1 MRTLIILL
9 LCLFAS
15 WPTLAQ
21 EDVLIE
27 NEVQEI
33 CDSVVNTNIVS
44 TNILHSY
51 YVDQSFLSHSYNYEL
66 ENRIQKLMKKK
77 SDVFIAALTTFIA
90 VGFVG
95 ASLAIDHNWKLWIS
109 IPCTTIV
116 AIGAMVPFGFWDS
129 HIDKQIYDLQQRL
142 NTLVSL
148 DENIDISMA
157 NYNTFLEPSKNN
169 VGVAISVKF

>member
-15 WPTLAQ
+15 WPTSAQ

-33 CDSVVNTNIVS
+33 RDSVVNTNIVS
-44 TNILHSY
+44 TNILQSY

-66 ENRIQKLMKKK
+66 ENKIQKLMKKQ
-77 SDVFIAALTTFIA
+77 SDVLVAGIATVIA
-90 VGFVG
+90 IGFVG
-95 ASLAIDHNWKLWIS
+95 VFLADEHNWNLWVY
-109 IPCTTIV
+109 IPCATVV
-116 AIGAMVPFGFWDS
+116 AIGAFTPFLLWHS
-129 HIDKQIYDLQQRL
+129 HIDNQIYGLQQRL

-157 NYNTFLEPSKNN
+157 NYNTFLDPSKNN

>member
-15 WPTLAQ
+15 WPTSAQ
-21 EDVLIE
+21 EDVSIE

-33 CDSVVNTNIVS
+33 RDSVVNTNIVS
-44 TNILHSY
+44 TNILQSY

-66 ENRIQKLMKKK
+66 ENKIQKLMKKK
-77 SDVFIAALTTFIA
+77 SDVWVAGSATVLAL
-90 VGFVG
+90 VFVG
-95 ASLAIDHNWKLWIS
+95 GFLANEHKWKLWVY
-109 IPCTTIV
+109 IPCGTVV
-116 AIGAMVPFGFWDS
+116 AMGALVPFLFWDS
-129 HIDKQIYDLQQRL
+129 HIDNQIYDLQQRL

-157 NYNTFLEPSKNN
+157 NYNTFLDPSKNN

>member
-15 WPTLAQ
+15 WSTSAQ
-21 EDVLIE
+21 EDVPID

-33 CDSVVNTNIVS
+33 RDSVVNTNFVS
-44 TNILHSY
+44 TNILQSY

-66 ENRIQKLMKKK
+66 ENKIQKLKKK
-77 SDVFIAALTTFIA
+77 QSDVWVAGFATVIALEI
-90 VGFVG
+90 VGGF
-95 ASLAIDHNWKLWIS
+95 LADEHKWNLWVY
-109 IPCTTIV
+109 IPCATVV
-116 AIGAMVPFGFWDS
+116 AMGALVPFALWQS
-129 HIDKQIYDLQQRL
+129 HIDNQIYDLQQRL
-142 NTLVSL
+142 STLVSL

-157 NYNTFLEPSKNN
+157 NYNTFLDPSKNN

>member
-9 LCLFAS
+9 LCLFVS
-15 WPTLAQ
+15 WPTSAQ
-21 EDVLIE
+21 EDVPIE

-33 CDSVVNTNIVS
+33 RDSVVNTNIVS
-44 TNILHSY
+44 TNILQSY

-66 ENRIQKLMKKK
+66 ENKIQKLMKKK
-77 SDVFIAALTTFIA
+77 TDVLIAGIVTVLALEI
-90 VGFVG
+90 VGG
-95 ASLAIDHNWKLWIS
+95 LLAYEHKWKLWVY
-109 IPCTTIV
+109 IPCATVV
-116 AIGAMVPFGFWDS
+116 AMGAITPFVLWHS
-129 HIDKQIYDLQQRL
+129 HIDNQIYDLQQRL

-157 NYNTFLEPSKNN
+157 NYNTFLDPSKNN

>member
-15 WPTLAQ
+15 WPTSAQ
-21 EDVLIE
+21 EDVPID

-33 CDSVVNTNIVS
+33 RDSVVNTNIAS
-44 TNILHSY
+44 TNILQSY

-66 ENRIQKLMKKK
+66 ENKIQKLKKK
-77 SDVFIAALTTFIA
+77 QSDVFVAALTTAIVLIG
-90 VGFVG
+90 VGS
-95 ASLAIDHNWKLWIS
+95 SLAYDHKWNLWVY
-109 IPCTTIV
+109 IPCGTV
-116 AIGAMVPFGFWDS
+116 VVIGAMVPFGFWHS
-129 HIDKQIYDLQQRL
+129 HIDDQICDLQQRL

-157 NYNTFLEPSKNN
+157 NYNTFLDPSKNN